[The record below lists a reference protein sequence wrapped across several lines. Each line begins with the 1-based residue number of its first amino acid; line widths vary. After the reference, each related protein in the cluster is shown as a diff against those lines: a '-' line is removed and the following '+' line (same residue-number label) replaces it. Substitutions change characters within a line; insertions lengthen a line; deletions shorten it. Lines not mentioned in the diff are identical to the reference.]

1 MLQERRWGLSQAHSR
16 GSSMPAGERGTEGW
30 GQARRSGRA
39 WPTTGGRC
47 GGGIMAQCSLP
58 PLEVWS
64 FYLSKFI
71 QRDDLQRFHI
81 LNMLFS
87 LHGEG

>member
-1 MLQERRWGLSQAHSR
+1 
-16 GSSMPAGERGTEGW
+16 
-30 GQARRSGRA
+30 
-39 WPTTGGRC
+39 
-47 GGGIMAQCSLP
+47 MAQCSLP

-81 LNMLFS
+81 LNMLFN